1 MIVTFPRRYGSCS
14 MAAKN
19 WQDGVTQQLEKMENV
34 INLGLTAVNLKID
47 TLNNQ
52 DITNLK
58 LAMVRLETQVKIYA
72 AVAAFIGMAVG
83 GALVKFVVH

>member
-1 MIVTFPRRYGSCS
+1 
-14 MAAKN
+14 MASQKDF
-19 WQDGVTQQLEKMENV
+19 QDSVIANFTKLEASV
-34 INLGLTAVNLKID
+34 LAVNLKID

-72 AVAAFIGMAVG
+72 AIAGFIGMAVG
-83 GALVKFVVH
+83 GALVRFIVH

>member
-1 MIVTFPRRYGSCS
+1 

>member
-1 MIVTFPRRYGSCS
+1 
-14 MAAKN
+14 MASQKDFQESVIANFTK
-19 WQDGVTQQLEKMENV
+19 LEQSV
-34 INLGLTAVNLKID
+34 LAVNLKID

-72 AVAAFIGMAVG
+72 ALAGFIGMAIG

>member
-1 MIVTFPRRYGSCS
+1 
-14 MAAKN
+14 MASQKDFQESVIANFTK
-19 WQDGVTQQLEKMENV
+19 LETSV
-34 INLGLTAVNLKID
+34 AAVNIKID

-72 AVAAFIGMAVG
+72 AIAGFIGMAVG